1 MACKDGIR
9 IKEKKLAEFD
19 GLSSWLT
26 ALYEPSEL
34 AVLFPLLGILCL
46 NGLIGWHAYAHGA
59 EWLTSHSYAHSTVEE
74 SGLPSSP
81 QSQSPTFVY
90 KELLGLVG
98 TQERPYLARSFSLAI
113 QLELVLGTRKT
124 HIREWGGSLS

>member
-59 EWLTSHSYAHSTVEE
+59 EWLTSHSYAHILPRKVEE
-74 SGLPSSP
+74 TGLPSSP
-81 QSQSPTFVY
+81 QSHSPTSVY
-90 KELLGLVG
+90 KELIGLVG
-98 TQERPYLARSFSLAI
+98 TQERPYLVFSEILFF
-113 QLELVLGTRKT
+113 GYPT
-124 HIREWGGSLS
+124 